1 MPRTLREKYFD
12 PDYMEIKY
20 ITEDTTL
27 HALRIHGYLTNY
39 LLNRLYRFDTIGEV
53 IDTPMGDLMKTRGFG
68 SGCLK
73 QLKVFFE
80 KNHDKFKLKGL
91 KPVIKKKQSCEEKM
105 KVVESKLKKM
115 DAYRSENIQLKKANQ
130 TLKNSNELAK
140 IEYDNY
146 YKDSLNDLHEK
157 MKQKDIQI
165 GTLRLSNNEAY
176 KALQALKIKIDEQQR
191 NN

>member
-53 IDTPMGDLMKTRGFG
+53 IDTPIGDLMKTRGFG

-115 DAYRSENIQLKKANQ
+115 DTYRSENIQLKKA
-130 TLKNSNELAK
+130 NELAK

-146 YKDSLNDLHEK
+146 YKDSLNSLHEK
-157 MKQKDIQI
+157 IKQKDIQL

-176 KALQALKIKIDEQQR
+176 KALQALKIKIDEQ
-191 NN
+191 

>member
-27 HALRIHGYLTNY
+27 YALRIHGYLPAY
-39 LLNRLYRFDTIGEV
+39 LFNRLYRFDTIGEV
-53 IDTPMGDLMKTRGFG
+53 IDTPMSDLMKTPNFG

-80 KNHDKFKLKGL
+80 ENHDKFKLKGL

-105 KVVESKLKKM
+105 KVVEAKLKKM

-146 YKDSLNDLHEK
+146 YKDSLNSLHEK
-157 MKQKDIQI
+157 IKQKDIQL

-176 KALQALKIKIDEQQR
+176 KALQALKIKIDEQ
-191 NN
+191 

>member
-27 HALRIHGYLTNY
+27 HALRIHGYLPAY
-39 LLNRLYRFDTIGEV
+39 LFNRLYRFDTIGEV
-53 IDTPMGDLMKTRGFG
+53 IDTPMSDLMKIPHFG
-68 SGCLK
+68 SGSFK
-73 QLKVFFE
+73 KLKVFFE
-80 KNHDKFKLKGL
+80 ENHDKFKLKGI

-140 IEYDNY
+140 IEG
-146 YKDSLNDLHEK
+146 SA
-157 MKQKDIQI
+157 
-165 GTLRLSNNEAY
+165 G
-176 KALQALKIKIDEQQR
+176 IK
-191 NN
+191 

>member
-1 MPRTLREKYFD
+1 MPRNFQQTLREKYFD

-27 HALRIHGYLTNY
+27 HALRIHGYLPTY
-39 LLNRLYRFDTIGEV
+39 LFNRLYRFDTIGEI
-53 IDTPMGDLMKTRGFG
+53 IDTPISDLMKIPHFG
-68 SGCLK
+68 SGSFKKLI
-73 QLKVFFE
+73 VFFE
-80 KNHDKFKLKGL
+80 ENHDKFKLKGL

-115 DAYRSENIQLKKANQ
+115 DAYRSENIKLKKA
-130 TLKNSNELAK
+130 NELAK

-146 YKDSLNDLHEK
+146 YKDSLNSLHEK
-157 MKQKDIQI
+157 IKQKDIQI

-176 KALQALKIKIDEQQR
+176 KALQALKIKIDGQ
-191 NN
+191 